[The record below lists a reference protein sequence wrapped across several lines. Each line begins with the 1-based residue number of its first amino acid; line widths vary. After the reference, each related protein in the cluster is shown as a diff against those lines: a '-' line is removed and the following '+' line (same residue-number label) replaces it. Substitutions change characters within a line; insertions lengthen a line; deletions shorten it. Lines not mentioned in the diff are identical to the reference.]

1 MILFSLVY
9 YNMKSILHYSH
20 KKRKDSLAT
29 WAEQA
34 VFFITWVPKIIRNQ
48 STRAY
53 MKYKQFKVKGLSSC
67 FVLNLRMPG
76 ENCLIFN
83 WHSSRAAPGVSFFGV
98 PIKDNK
104 YYYCTTLQKQHC
116 CKYYSWYGDEDNLK
130 RQIKTQTFWV
140 VLSSRKHDLS

>member
-20 KKRKDSLAT
+20 KKRKDSLET

-48 STRAY
+48 STRSY

-67 FVLNLRMPG
+67 FVLNLRISG

-83 WHSSRAAPGVSFFGV
+83 WHSSRATPGISFLEYQQRMTNINWRNNISAV
-98 PIKDNK
+98 
-104 YYYCTTLQKQHC
+104 TTRDTIR
-116 CKYYSWYGDEDNLK
+116 WW
-130 RQIKTQTFWV
+130 RQFKKTN
-140 VLSSRKHDLS
+140 